1 MILNETFERGG
12 IREAGVSYPGPAAT
26 GRSATTTFRADG
38 GDQRPNASPC
48 RIAASRNASQGAAIT
63 WDMFP
68 ILGVQP
74 ILGRHLRAED
84 DRPGAEPVVML
95 SHEVWQRRY
104 QGDPNIIGRS
114 ITVNGRPHTVV
125 GVMPV
130 GFSFPEN
137 QKIWIP
143 LGPIGGNGTRG
154 RRATCSRSAG

>member
-1 MILNETFERGG
+1 MAALGG
-12 IREAGVSYPGPAAT
+12 RIDRAV
-26 GRSATTTFRADG
+26 RSAA
-38 GDQRPNASPC
+38 RPE
-48 RIAASRNASQGAAIT
+48 RFQGAAIT

-74 ILGRHLRAED
+74 VLGRHFRADD

-114 ITVNGRPHTVV
+114 VTVNGRPHTVV
-125 GVMPV
+125 GVMPI

-143 LGPIGGNGTRG
+143 LGPTAESEPRTSRYLFTFGG
-154 RRATCSRSAG
+154 